1 MISGSLALAAAGAF
15 TGASLYVNFVEQPA
29 RLALNDEALAKE
41 WEPSDHR
48 GFIVL
53 AGLAFLSAVL
63 GFVTYRELNDV
74 RWLGGAVVVIASWPY
89 TYFAIVPLNNRILAL
104 ISADALSDAR
114 KVIDL
119 WGRLEIGQTAL
130 GVLAVLLY
138 LWAAS

>member
-1 MISGSLALAAAGAF
+1 MISGTLALAAAGAF

-29 RLALNDEALAKE
+29 RLALDDEALARE

-53 AGLAFLSAVL
+53 AGLALLSAFL
-63 GFVTYRELNDV
+63 GFIAYRELNDV
-74 RWLGGAVVVIASWPY
+74 RWLSGAIVVIASWPY

-119 WGRLEIGQTAL
+119 WGLLEIGQTAL
-130 GVLAVLLY
+130 GVLAILLY
-138 LWAAS
+138 VWAAG